1 MGSWAARNGDSLHDQ
16 KLDAAGAL
24 YSSEQFPLALFLKF
38 PLKNSG
44 RVKPFHKV
52 PQTVLG
58 KYGETEK
65 GSRLKEYPNSL
76 EILNCDP

>member
-16 KLDAAGAL
+16 KLDVAGAL
-24 YSSEQFPLALFLKF
+24 DSSEQFPLALFLKF

-65 GSRLKEYPNSL
+65 GNRLKEYPNSL
-76 EILNCDP
+76 ETFNCDP